1 MDRDEERRIIAQVC
15 AGDTNAF
22 EALVVA
28 YQKQVY
34 NLALRTVGNE
44 EDAADMTQEVFLRA
58 YRALGTFRGESKFS
72 VWLYRLTTNVC
83 IDFLRSRRRHPTVSL
98 TASEDDDEQPQ
109 FDLPADESVGPE
121 QQLTRSEMRRSVAR
135 GLDSL
140 PDDARKILILRELD
154 GLSYAEIGKVL
165 HLEAGT
171 VKSRLFRARHVQPT
185 PIRRAAQPRPAA
197 RKRPAAGRTSP
208 LLPISVMAACLALI
222 LGATL
227 WFVPH
232 RSQPSGADTALDNAQ
247 APTVTLSPSVK
258 EEDADG
264 RKQDSLP
271 APESAPVLD
280 DSVSSLLFSVPA
292 ESSADSTTLHISD
305 RKTIEALSA
314 LLVRTQP
321 VQPLDAD
328 RTPLCVLEE
337 TSADGVTTRVTV
349 WCDGKDVV
357 FISSTDTQY
366 YRVPDAAAEFCRLT
380 GLPEN

>member
-1 MDRDEERRIIAQVC
+1 MNTCEHYRLQISQLLDGELPEAQQQ
-15 AGDTNAF
+15 T
-22 EALVVA
+22 
-28 YQKQVY
+28 
-34 NLALRTVGNE
+34 
-44 EDAADMTQEVFLRA
+44 LRA
-58 YRALGTFRGESKFS
+58 HLHTCPDCQRVYE
-72 VWLYRLTTNVC
+72 
-83 IDFLRSRRRHPTVSL
+83 DFLTLQAAVRGTAAEPPADL
-98 TASEDDDEQPQ
+98 TARIM
-109 FDLPADESVGPE
+109 
-121 QQLTRSEMRRSVAR
+121 QQV
-135 GLDSL
+135 
-140 PDDARKILILRELD
+140 
-154 GLSYAEIGKVL
+154 
-165 HLEAGT
+165 
-171 VKSRLFRARHVQPT
+171 RHEPV
-185 PIRRAAQPRPAA
+185 PAA
-197 RKRPAAGRTSP
+197 RPAQPMPARRAPHSKPKSKKRPDGRISP

-247 APTVTLSPSVK
+247 ASTVTLSPSVK

-357 FISSTDTQY
+357 FVSSTDTQY

-380 GLPEN
+380 GLPKN

>member
-1 MDRDEERRIIAQVC
+1 MSACEHYQQQISQLLDGELPPEQVQTLRAHLRTC
-15 AGDTNAF
+15 P
-22 EALVVA
+22 EC
-28 YQKQVY
+28 QRVY
-34 NLALRTVGNE
+34 DDFLALQAAVR
-44 EDAADMTQEVFLRA
+44 DAAAAPPAD
-58 YRALGTFRGESKFS
+58 
-72 VWLYRLTTNVC
+72 
-83 IDFLRSRRRHPTVSL
+83 L
-98 TASEDDDEQPQ
+98 TARIMQQVRQEPVPMPPRSAA
-109 FDLPADESVGPE
+109 PARP
-121 QQLTRSEMRRSVAR
+121 
-135 GLDSL
+135 
-140 PDDARKILILRELD
+140 
-154 GLSYAEIGKVL
+154 
-165 HLEAGT
+165 
-171 VKSRLFRARHVQPT
+171 ARHVQPT

-197 RKRPAAGRTSP
+197 RKRPAAGRT
-208 LLPISVMAACLALI
+208 LI

-227 WFVPH
+227 SFVPH

>member
-1 MDRDEERRIIAQVC
+1 MNTCEHYRLQISQLLDSELPEAQQQ
-15 AGDTNAF
+15 T
-22 EALVVA
+22 
-28 YQKQVY
+28 
-34 NLALRTVGNE
+34 
-44 EDAADMTQEVFLRA
+44 LRA
-58 YRALGTFRGESKFS
+58 HLHTCPDCQRVYE
-72 VWLYRLTTNVC
+72 
-83 IDFLRSRRRHPTVSL
+83 DFLTLQAAVRGTAAEPPADL
-98 TASEDDDEQPQ
+98 TARIM
-109 FDLPADESVGPE
+109 
-121 QQLTRSEMRRSVAR
+121 QQV
-135 GLDSL
+135 
-140 PDDARKILILRELD
+140 
-154 GLSYAEIGKVL
+154 
-165 HLEAGT
+165 
-171 VKSRLFRARHVQPT
+171 RHEPV
-185 PIRRAAQPRPAA
+185 PAA
-197 RKRPAAGRTSP
+197 RPAQPMPARRAPHPKPKSKKRPDGRISP

-247 APTVTLSPSVK
+247 ASTVTLSPSVK

-357 FISSTDTQY
+357 FVSSTDTQY

-380 GLPEN
+380 GLPKN

>member
-1 MDRDEERRIIAQVC
+1 MNTCEHYRLQISQLLDGELPEAQQQ
-15 AGDTNAF
+15 T
-22 EALVVA
+22 
-28 YQKQVY
+28 
-34 NLALRTVGNE
+34 
-44 EDAADMTQEVFLRA
+44 LRA
-58 YRALGTFRGESKFS
+58 HLHTCPDCQRVYE
-72 VWLYRLTTNVC
+72 
-83 IDFLRSRRRHPTVSL
+83 DFLTLQAAVRGTAAEPPADL
-98 TASEDDDEQPQ
+98 TARIM
-109 FDLPADESVGPE
+109 
-121 QQLTRSEMRRSVAR
+121 QQV
-135 GLDSL
+135 
-140 PDDARKILILRELD
+140 
-154 GLSYAEIGKVL
+154 
-165 HLEAGT
+165 
-171 VKSRLFRARHVQPT
+171 RHEPV
-185 PIRRAAQPRPAA
+185 PAA
-197 RKRPAAGRTSP
+197 RPAQPMPARRAMHPKPKSKKRPDGRISP

-247 APTVTLSPSVK
+247 ASTVTLSPSVK

-357 FISSTDTQY
+357 FVSSTDTQY

-380 GLPEN
+380 GLPKN

>member
-1 MDRDEERRIIAQVC
+1 MNTCEHYRLQISQLLDGELPEAQQQ
-15 AGDTNAF
+15 T
-22 EALVVA
+22 
-28 YQKQVY
+28 
-34 NLALRTVGNE
+34 
-44 EDAADMTQEVFLRA
+44 LRA
-58 YRALGTFRGESKFS
+58 HLHTCPDCQRVYE
-72 VWLYRLTTNVC
+72 
-83 IDFLRSRRRHPTVSL
+83 DFLTLQAAVRGTAAEPPAEL
-98 TASEDDDEQPQ
+98 TARIMQQVRLQPA
-109 FDLPADESVGPE
+109 PA
-121 QQLTRSEMRRSVAR
+121 AR
-135 GLDSL
+135 
-140 PDDARKILILRELD
+140 PA
-154 GLSYAEIGKVL
+154 
-165 HLEAGT
+165 
-171 VKSRLFRARHVQPT
+171 QPT
-185 PIRRAAQPRPAA
+185 PVRRAPRTKETAK
-197 RKRPAAGRTSP
+197 KRPDGRISP

-258 EEDADG
+258 EADADG

-328 RTPLCVLEE
+328 QTPLCVLEE

-357 FISSTDTQY
+357 FVSSTDTQY

>member
-1 MDRDEERRIIAQVC
+1 MNICEHYRLQISQLLDGELPEAQQQ
-15 AGDTNAF
+15 T
-22 EALVVA
+22 
-28 YQKQVY
+28 
-34 NLALRTVGNE
+34 
-44 EDAADMTQEVFLRA
+44 LRA
-58 YRALGTFRGESKFS
+58 HLHTCPDCQRVYE
-72 VWLYRLTTNVC
+72 
-83 IDFLRSRRRHPTVSL
+83 DFLTLQAAVRGTAAEPPADL
-98 TASEDDDEQPQ
+98 TARIMQQVRLQPA
-109 FDLPADESVGPE
+109 PA
-121 QQLTRSEMRRSVAR
+121 AR
-135 GLDSL
+135 
-140 PDDARKILILRELD
+140 PA
-154 GLSYAEIGKVL
+154 
-165 HLEAGT
+165 
-171 VKSRLFRARHVQPT
+171 QPT
-185 PIRRAAQPRPAA
+185 PVRRAPRTKETAK
-197 RKRPAAGRTSP
+197 KRPDGRISP

>member
-1 MDRDEERRIIAQVC
+1 MSACEHYQQQISQLLDGELPPEQVQTLRAHLRTC
-15 AGDTNAF
+15 P
-22 EALVVA
+22 EC
-28 YQKQVY
+28 QRVY
-34 NLALRTVGNE
+34 DDFLALQAAVR
-44 EDAADMTQEVFLRA
+44 DAAAAPPAD
-58 YRALGTFRGESKFS
+58 
-72 VWLYRLTTNVC
+72 
-83 IDFLRSRRRHPTVSL
+83 L
-98 TASEDDDEQPQ
+98 TARIM
-109 FDLPADESVGPE
+109 
-121 QQLTRSEMRRSVAR
+121 QQVRQE
-135 GLDSL
+135 
-140 PDDARKILILRELD
+140 P
-154 GLSYAEIGKVL
+154 
-165 HLEAGT
+165 
-171 VKSRLFRARHVQPT
+171 
-185 PIRRAAQPRPAA
+185 
-197 RKRPAAGRTSP
+197 
-208 LLPISVMAACLALI
+208 
-222 LGATL
+222 
-227 WFVPH
+227 VPMP
-232 RSQPSGADTALDNAQ
+232 PSGADTALDNAQ
-247 APTVTLSPSVK
+247 ASTVTLSPSVK

-357 FISSTDTQY
+357 FVSSTDTQY

-380 GLPEN
+380 GLPKN

>member
-1 MDRDEERRIIAQVC
+1 
-15 AGDTNAF
+15 
-22 EALVVA
+22 
-28 YQKQVY
+28 
-34 NLALRTVGNE
+34 
-44 EDAADMTQEVFLRA
+44 
-58 YRALGTFRGESKFS
+58 
-72 VWLYRLTTNVC
+72 
-83 IDFLRSRRRHPTVSL
+83 
-98 TASEDDDEQPQ
+98 
-109 FDLPADESVGPE
+109 
-121 QQLTRSEMRRSVAR
+121 
-135 GLDSL
+135 
-140 PDDARKILILRELD
+140 
-154 GLSYAEIGKVL
+154 
-165 HLEAGT
+165 
-171 VKSRLFRARHVQPT
+171 
-185 PIRRAAQPRPAA
+185 
-197 RKRPAAGRTSP
+197 
-208 LLPISVMAACLALI
+208 MAACLALI

-337 TSADGVTTRVTV
+337 TSADGMTTRVTV

-357 FISSTDTQY
+357 FVSSTDTQY

>member
-1 MDRDEERRIIAQVC
+1 MNTCEHYRLQISQLLDGELPEAQQQ
-15 AGDTNAF
+15 T
-22 EALVVA
+22 
-28 YQKQVY
+28 
-34 NLALRTVGNE
+34 
-44 EDAADMTQEVFLRA
+44 LRA
-58 YRALGTFRGESKFS
+58 HLHTCPDCQRVYEGFLTLQAAVRGTAAE
-72 VWLYRLTTNVC
+72 
-83 IDFLRSRRRHPTVSL
+83 PPAEL
-98 TASEDDDEQPQ
+98 TARIMQQVRLQP
-109 FDLPADESVGPE
+109 A
-121 QQLTRSEMRRSVAR
+121 
-135 GLDSL
+135 
-140 PDDARKILILRELD
+140 
-154 GLSYAEIGKVL
+154 
-165 HLEAGT
+165 
-171 VKSRLFRARHVQPT
+171 
-185 PIRRAAQPRPAA
+185 PAA
-197 RKRPAAGRTSP
+197 RPAQPMPARRAPHPKPKSKKRPDGRISP

-357 FISSTDTQY
+357 FVSSTDTQY